1 MPLLALLPAVLLAL
15 PAAAHAAAPPERALY
30 ADGPDGRHLLDSGWT
45 TRADPGDVGRRRHW
59 ERPGVDQGFRRTSV
73 PHAFNARDRSRRGFA
88 SRVQWYRT
96 RFDLP
101 SGDATGWRLRFE
113 SVNRHATVWLNGRR
127 LGSHEGAYLPFELP
141 ARPLR
146 ERGNELVVRVDGRGS
161 RTDLPPSSRV
171 RGWWN
176 YGGILREVYLRRVR
190 ALDLADLQVVPHRGD
205 PASIDIRAAVRNTS
219 SEAQPVT
226 YRATLRH
233 PDGRTT
239 TIVVPSN
246 PPPPTPAGARAAVS
260 PPALRSGRLAR
271 IESSMQIDGP
281 LDWGPDAP
289 NLYELELELSGGQ
302 VVTAHFGLRD
312 WAVDDQGR
320 ATLNGRPLS
329 LRGASFHE
337 ETLNLGAALG
347 PEQRDQIVE
356 ELRALGADFTRA
368 HYPPHPALLEAFDRA
383 GIVMWEQI
391 PVWRLRDANFTR
403 RLRRE
408 ALSRLRETIVR
419 DRNHASVMT
428 WSIANETLGGGARER
443 SYVRAAIALARRLDP
458 TRLVAADP
466 SLRPLDDIPAHYSE
480 LDAIGVNEY
489 VGWYGGATSELAGD
503 LDALRARFPRQALFV
518 TEFGAEANRSG
529 PAGEMGTY
537 EFQTQ
542 FMADHLRIVDASDE
556 LSGALAWVLRDFW
569 VRPGWSGGN
578 PRPDSPFNRKGLF
591 DERGSP
597 KPAFETVR
605 ERYAAVPSVR

>member
-1 MPLLALLPAVLLAL
+1 MPLLALLVVVLLAL
-15 PAAAHAAAPPERALY
+15 PAAAQAAAPPERALY

-45 TRADPGDVGRRRHW
+45 TRADPRDVGLRGHW
-59 ERPGVDQGFRRTSV
+59 ERPGRTQGFRRTSV

-101 SGDATGWRLRFE
+101 DGEATGWRLRFE

-127 LGSHEGAYLPFELP
+127 LGAHEGAYLPFELR
-141 ARPLR
+141 ARALR
-146 ERGNELVVRVDGRGS
+146 DAGNELVVRVDGRGS

-190 ALDLADLQVVPHRGD
+190 ALDLADLQVVPREGGVD
-205 PASIDIRAAVRNTS
+205 VRAVVRNTGD
-219 SEAQPVT
+219 EAQP
-226 YRATLRH
+226 RGFEIALRH
-233 PDGRTT
+233 PDGVLTE
-239 TIVVPSN
+239 VAPE
-246 PPPPTPAGARAAVS
+246 PGGPLAA
-260 PPALRSGRLAR
+260 GRLAR
-271 IESSMQIDGP
+271 LETFVPIEAARR
-281 LDWGPDAP
+281 WRPDDPA
-289 NLYELELELSGGQ
+289 LYELRLTVPGGQ
-302 VVTAHFGLRD
+302 VTTAHFGLRD
-312 WAVDDQGR
+312 WAVDTQGR
-320 ATLNGRPLS
+320 ATLDGRPLA

-391 PVWRLRDANFTR
+391 PVWRLRDRNFTR

-408 ALSRLRETIVR
+408 ALSRLRETILR

-443 SYVRAAIALARRLDP
+443 SYVRSAIALARRLDP

-466 SLRPLDDIPAHYSE
+466 SLRPLDDIPAHYAE

-489 VGWYGGATSELAGD
+489 LGWYGGATSELAGD

-529 PAGEMGTY
+529 PAGEMGTH

-542 FMADHLRIVDASDE
+542 FMADHLRIIDASDE

-578 PRPDSPFNRKGLF
+578 PRPDAPFNRKGLF
-591 DERGSP
+591 DERGVP

-605 ERYAAVPSVR
+605 ELYAAVPSTR

>member
-1 MPLLALLPAVLLAL
+1 MPAALLALVLLLAL
-15 PAAAHAAAPPERALY
+15 ATPALAAAPPERALY
-30 ADGPDGRHLLDSGWT
+30 DDGPSGRHLLDSGWT
-45 TRADPGDVGRRRHW
+45 TRADPRDVGRRGHW
-59 ERPGVDQGFRRTSV
+59 ERPGRDAGFRRTSV

-101 SGDATGWRLRFE
+101 GGEATGWRLRFE

-127 LGSHEGAYLPFELP
+127 LGSHEGAYLPFELQ
-141 ARPLR
+141 ARALR

-161 RTDLPPSSRV
+161 RTDLPPSTRV

-176 YGGILREVYLRRVR
+176 YGGILREVYLRRTTG
-190 ALDLADLQVVPHRGD
+190 LDLADLQVRPRRGSPGRVD
-205 PASIDIRAAVRNTS
+205 FSAIVRNTS
-219 SEAQPVT
+219 SRSLPAGFSTV
-226 YRATLRH
+226 RLRH

-239 TIVVPSN
+239 SLFVTF
-246 PPPPTPAGARAAVS
+246 PAEGD
-260 PPALRSGRLAR
+260 LRPGRLRR
-271 IESSMQIDGP
+271 IEGSMSIEDPQG
-281 LDWGPDAP
+281 WSPDSP
-289 NLYELELELSGGQ
+289 SLYELEVVVPGGQ
-302 VVTAHFGLRD
+302 VTTTHFGIRD
-312 WAVDDQGR
+312 WAVDTEGR
-320 ATLNGRPLS
+320 ATLDGRPLA

-347 PEQRDQIVE
+347 PAQRDQIVE

-391 PVWRLRDANFTR
+391 PVWRLRDRNFTP

-408 ALSRLRETIVR
+408 ALSRLREAILR
-419 DRNHASVMT
+419 DRNHASIMT

-443 SYVRAAIALARRLDP
+443 AYVRDAVRLVRRLDP

-466 SLRPLDDIPAHYSE
+466 SLRPLDDIPAHYAE

-489 VGWYGGATSELAGD
+489 VGWYGGATPELAGD
-503 LDALRARFPRQALFV
+503 LQALRARFPRQALFV

-529 PAGEMGTY
+529 PASELGTY

-542 FMADHLRIVDASDE
+542 YLADHLGIIDASQE

-578 PRPDSPFNRKGLF
+578 PRPDSPFNRKGIF
-591 DERGSP
+591 DERGAP

-605 ERYAAVPSVR
+605 DCFQAVGPYS